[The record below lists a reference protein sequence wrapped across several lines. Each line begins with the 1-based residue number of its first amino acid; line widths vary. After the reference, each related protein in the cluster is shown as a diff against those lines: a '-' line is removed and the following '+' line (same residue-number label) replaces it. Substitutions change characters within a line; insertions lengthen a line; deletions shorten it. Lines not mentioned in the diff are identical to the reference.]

1 MKRSKDRIFIRLIIL
16 FVILFL
22 PTTLAHASPVQKPQ
36 WLQRF
41 FKQDQKV
48 IVIDAGHGG
57 TDSGSVKN
65 GIKEKDINLKIAI
78 KLQKT
83 LEKKGYKVVMTRSD
97 DIAISLR
104 QRAKL
109 ANQTKGDL
117 FISIHQNSFKDSSVH
132 GIEVFYHPQK
142 ETPDEEL
149 ANCLQEALVQETGAK
164 NRYTRSATNLV
175 VIRESK
181 MPACLIES
189 AYISNEHERQL
200 ITTDDYQN
208 KVVQGIIKG
217 VENFLEQQEK
227 SS

>member
-1 MKRSKDRIFIRLIIL
+1 MKSSKDRIFSRLIVL

-22 PTTLAHASPVQKPQ
+22 PTTLAHASPFQKTQ
-36 WLQRF
+36 WLERL
-41 FKQDQKV
+41 FKQSQKV
-48 IVIDAGHGG
+48 IIIDAGHGG
-57 TDSGSVKN
+57 TDTGSVKK

-78 KLQKT
+78 KLQKI

-104 QRAKL
+104 YRAKL
-109 ANQTKGDL
+109 ANQAKGDL

-132 GIEVFYHPQK
+132 GIEVFYHSQK

-149 ANCLQEALVQETGAK
+149 ANYLQEALIQETGAK
-164 NRYTRSATNLV
+164 DRYTRSATNLV

-208 KVVQGIIKG
+208 KVVQGIVKG